1 MKFPSSRR
9 LARLVSNKDKLW
21 QFGWKKTGGKT
32 PGTVCATW
40 SNMWHNYGLLL
51 STYFS
56 PQITALSTESVHPVR
71 HSFSLPKK
79 SCKNSKEIR
88 VFLKIYKI
96 QKLKREQNFQ
106 CFVGGV
112 IVGLTEPKHLSK
124 LRVLNKRFICCSFS
138 CIAKQMRAIAASA
151 EGSLV
156 L

>member
-56 PQITALSTESVHPVR
+56 PQITALSTESVYTQSGI
-71 HSFSLPKK
+71 HSLFQRNPA
-79 SCKNSKEIR
+79 
-88 VFLKIYKI
+88 KI
-96 QKLKREQNFQ
+96 QKKSE
-106 CFVGGV
+106 
-112 IVGLTEPKHLSK
+112 
-124 LRVLNKRFICCSFS
+124 SF
-138 CIAKQMRAIAASA
+138 
-151 EGSLV
+151 
-156 L
+156 